1 MMHHQARKCFQLCPI
16 VFNYAQHIFPMGA
29 KNFAWEASP
38 PLRTFWLRACASQA
52 SRFVLCANTVAH
64 LCLQYVLRVE
74 LRHHLAVQADL
85 S

>member
-1 MMHHQARKCFQLCPI
+1 MSNSFQLCPTH
-16 VFNYAQHIFPMGA
+16 FSNGGEKFCMGG
-29 KNFAWEASP
+29 FA
-38 PLRTFWLRACASQA
+38 PLRTSWLRACASQA